1 MKRRGAL
8 WLLWLALLAGGLA
21 SGMAIAA
28 SGSAATT
35 VIVKKA
41 LNKKLSKAIL
51 VTGSGLTL
59 YENTRERSGKIHCVG
74 QCRLFWPPLLV
85 PAGGK
90 PTAGAGVSQA
100 KLGTIR
106 RLDGGRQVTYK
117 GVPLYRFKSDKK
129 AGDVTGQ
136 GVKDL
141 GGTWGPVVLTG
152 STTAPPPPPTTT
164 YTTTTTTTTT
174 TTNTNPYP

>member
-8 WLLWLALLAGGLA
+8 WLFGLALLAGGLA

-28 SGSAATT
+28 SGSGAKT

-41 LNKKLSKAIL
+41 LNKKLGKTIL

-59 YENTRERSGKIHCVG
+59 YENTRERNGKIHCTG
-74 QCRLFWPPLLV
+74 SCRTFWPPLLL

-100 KLGTIR
+100 NLGTLKR
-106 RLDGGRQVTYK
+106 PDGGTQVTYK
-117 GVPLYRFKSDKK
+117 RAPLYHFQSDKK
-129 AGDVTGQ
+129 AGDVSGQ

-141 GGTWGPVVLTG
+141 GGTWSAVVAPN
-152 STTAPPPPPTTT
+152 SSTAPPTPPPTPPTTT
-164 YTTTTTTTTT
+164 TTGG
-174 TTNTNPYP
+174 YSY